1 MDPIPLTRGGLAL
14 LPPVLTLLTLF
25 GSFLKTDDNLEKENC
40 LHFLSCRC
48 RIPVLRSAASEVG
61 RVGSFWEEE
70 RDESVDELPVEE
82 LPVESR
88 EAVVAAE
95 SADEEVLEEG
105 RRVGTREFR
114 REWRG
119 RRWPLQKSSSAGQS
133 AMEDLRGEIEM
144 VNSKSEEEDEEK
156 EFLGDNGEIRE
167 WDLVIGSL
175 FFSIFCIFDFLHEQ
189 RRR

>member
-1 MDPIPLTRGGLAL
+1 MDPIPLTRGGLES

-25 GSFLKTDDNLEKENC
+25 GSFLKTDENLEKENC

-48 RIPVLRSAASEVG
+48 RIPVFRSVASEVG

-70 RDESVDELPVEE
+70 REESVEE

-119 RRWPLQKSSSAGQS
+119 RR
-133 AMEDLRGEIEM
+133 
-144 VNSKSEEEDEEK
+144 
-156 EFLGDNGEIRE
+156 
-167 WDLVIGSL
+167 
-175 FFSIFCIFDFLHEQ
+175 
-189 RRR
+189 